1 MADQLANVVSGN
13 PRNYQLPG
21 RVSLFFRKAGS
32 LLDSDWVEFGNIIAP
47 SIAPLIERLDH
58 FSMRRGVRAKDRSL
72 ISQRGGTLNFSLDEI
87 NLTNLQFAFGSI
99 ALPTDKVISVNGGK
113 LKDNPGGTAP
123 NNTINLKVT
132 DLNPGSLVV
141 KSAHLELVDVV
152 TFVEFADYTINFATG
167 IITILPG
174 GALNI
179 NDVLIPGG
187 VDEIHVFFR
196 KDVEVQQFEIFSGA
210 EVEGQARF
218 QVLTKGGL
226 QVVFDFLNVSVRN
239 NGDFTIGDGTT
250 WQEIPISL
258 EILEDEDGELGRI
271 GIVKQDELD

>member
-13 PRNYQLPG
+13 SRNYQLPG

-32 LLDSDWVEFGNIIAP
+32 ALEKDWVEFGNIIAP

-72 ISQRGGTLNFSLDEI
+72 ISQRGGTLNFSIDEI
-87 NLTNLQFAFGSI
+87 NLTNLQFAFGSD
-99 ALPTDKVISVNGGK
+99 ATPTDKVIAVNDGK
-113 LKDNPGGTAP
+113 LKDNPGGGK
-123 NNTINLKVT
+123 TIDLKAV
-132 DLNPGSLVV
+132 DLVPGSLVV

-152 TFVEFADYTINFATG
+152 IFVENVDYTINFATG
-167 IITILPG
+167 IITILAG

-187 VDEIHVFFR
+187 VDEVHTFFR
-196 KDVEVQQFEIFSGA
+196 KDAEAQQFEIFSGA
-210 EVEGQARF
+210 EIEGQARF
-218 QVLTKGGL
+218 QILTKGGL
-226 QVVFDFLNVSVRN
+226 QVVFDLLNVSVRN

-271 GIVKQDELD
+271 NIIKQDELD

>member
-32 LLDSDWVEFGNIIAP
+32 LLEKDWVEFGNIIAP

-72 ISQRGGTLNFSLDEI
+72 ISQRGGTLNFSIDEI
-87 NLTNLQFAFGSI
+87 NLTNLQFAFGST
-99 ALPTDKVISVNGGK
+99 AKPTDKVISVNGGK
-113 LKDNPGGTAP
+113 IVDNPGGGK
-123 NNTINLKVT
+123 TINLKVT
-132 DLNPGSLVV
+132 DLNPGTLVV

-152 TFVEFADYTINFATG
+152 TFVENVDYTINFATG
-167 IITILPG
+167 IITILVG

-187 VDEIHVFFR
+187 VDEIHTFFR

-210 EVEGQARF
+210 EIEGQARF

-226 QVVFDFLNVSVRN
+226 QVVFDLLNVSVRN

-258 EILEDEDGELGRI
+258 EILEDEDGELGRV